1 MNTNKELKL
10 AHNIKMV
17 AAHIEQ
23 SLLQLKLIEEAKNNL
38 GLLRIRS
45 SDTVERIVATHILAR
60 SGELSLDISYE
71 DLNGEMIY
79 EYVLK
84 GDL

>member
-1 MNTNKELKL
+1 MDQDKELKL
-10 AHNIKMV
+10 AHNMRMV

-23 SLLQLKLIEEAKNNL
+23 SLLQLKMIQEAKENM
-38 GLLRIRS
+38 GLLCIKS

-60 SGELSLDISYE
+60 AGELSLDISYE
-71 DLNGEMIY
+71 DLNREMIY

-84 GDL
+84 GYL